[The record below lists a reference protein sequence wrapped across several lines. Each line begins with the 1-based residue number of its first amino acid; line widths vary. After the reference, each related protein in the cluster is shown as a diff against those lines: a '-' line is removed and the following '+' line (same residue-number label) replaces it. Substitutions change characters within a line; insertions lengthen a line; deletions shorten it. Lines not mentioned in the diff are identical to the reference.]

1 MAWTTADRDKLKAAI
16 AAGSIMQS
24 LKIGEETYTFRSVDE
39 MLKLLSVMENE
50 LATASGSTARY
61 AVYDK
66 GV

>member
-1 MAWTTADRDKLKAAI
+1 MAWTSADRDKLKAAI

-24 LKIGEETYTFRSVDE
+24 MKFGEQTYTFRTVDE
-39 MLKLLSVMENE
+39 MLKLLGVMETE
-50 LATASGSTARY
+50 IASASGSTARY